1 MCEDKRAELECME
14 RSGVEV
20 VKNLALS
27 PTLTG
32 AARPTAVLVG
42 WLLMTVPAFA
52 KQVGEALSDMS
63 EVEQSDPGGYTL
75 MVFCIALL
83 FVVASTLIGVTTWF
97 MLKGK
102 KKAK

>member
-1 MCEDKRAELECME
+1 M
-14 RSGVEV
+14 
-20 VKNLALS
+20 KNLALS
-27 PTLTG
+27 PTLT
-32 AARPTAVLVG
+32 RVLVVALG

-75 MVFCIALL
+75 MVISICLL
-83 FVVASTLIGVTTWF
+83 FVVASVLIGVTTWF
-97 MLKGK
+97 MIKGK